1 MSQDIEFLDHN
12 GNPTIRPSLRLDD
25 AQRLDQYQQHIVGPT
40 ANYLETLIIEV
51 NALGGSEKSYAR
63 EQIENNFVMPETY
76 AGLLEYVYEL
86 SKRIKVMKYKRQQ
99 LLLAGGADTINQ
111 IVKIAMAATGA
122 NFGGFRIE
130 HARQGD

>member
-1 MSQDIEFLDHN
+1 MSEDITYTNHTGDTCNH
-12 GNPTIRPSLRLDD
+12 PSLRLDD

-76 AGLLEYVYEL
+76 AGLLEYIHEL
-86 SKRIKVMKYKRQQ
+86 SRRIKVMKVKRQQ

-111 IVKIAMAATGA
+111 IVKVAMAATGA

-130 HARQGD
+130 HARHGD